1 MWKRADQVDPTCGS
15 SPTDYGWKL
24 TENSFEPD
32 WYPGS
37 SLPESLTDQPSDDRD
52 RAGPAS
58 IDDEDDSDGD
68 SAWSEESEDQ
78 SDE

>member
-1 MWKRADQVDPTCGS
+1 MSTR
-15 SPTDYGWKL
+15 GWKL
-24 TENSFEPD
+24 
-32 WYPGS
+32 S
-37 SLPESLTDQPSDDRD
+37 SKQIRTRLIPRKFVQYQSPSLTNQPTDDMD
-52 RAGPAS
+52 RAEPAS